1 MRAINPLIT
10 KNLLRSLT
18 EMIAGAI
25 YDTVIHDTVIHDTV
39 IQDIVE
45 SLHRL
50 HGNVPISLLRPFAL
64 QRTPKHRG

>member
-10 KNLLRSLT
+10 RNLLRSLT

-25 YDTVIHDTVIHDTV
+25 HDTVIQDTV

>member
-25 YDTVIHDTVIHDTV
+25 YDTVIHDTV